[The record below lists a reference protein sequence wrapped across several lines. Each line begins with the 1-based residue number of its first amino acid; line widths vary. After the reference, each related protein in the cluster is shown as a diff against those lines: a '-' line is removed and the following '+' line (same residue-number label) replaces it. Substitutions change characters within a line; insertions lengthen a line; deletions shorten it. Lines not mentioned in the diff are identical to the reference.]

1 MKVGWEIKKL
11 AQVSGFQ
18 NGFAFKSKT
27 FKEEGIPVIR
37 ITNIHDQSIDFS
49 KVVYV
54 NPKDYDKDLTKYHIV
69 KGDLLIAM
77 SGATTGKIGINNSD
91 NIAFFFYGCNFIVI

>member
-1 MKVGWEIKKL
+1 MRENWEIKKL

-37 ITNIHDQSIDFS
+37 ITNIQDQSIDFS

-54 NPKDYDKDLTKYHIV
+54 NPKDYDKDYIRRHVEILT
-69 KGDLLIAM
+69 
-77 SGATTGKIGINNSD
+77 S
-91 NIAFFFYGCNFIVI
+91 